1 MIDWYSG
8 STCLVH
14 LLVAVSASRP
24 VGETKRDTEVEK
36 ADLVDRHAR
45 KWYFF
50 QNIWLKMGRRKQIV
64 PKKSDNLEDQD
75 PSKVTKNDEGS
86 IFYFCDFVI
95 TLCFCAWIKVEDN
108 VKLLVVVNRKRLK
121 IFGPTVFA
129 PDRFDFQNVDLLS

>member
-1 MIDWYSG
+1 MS
-8 STCLVH
+8 L
-14 LLVAVSASRP
+14 SASRA
-24 VGETKRDTEVEK
+24 VGETKRDTEVGK
-36 ADLVDRHAR
+36 AELVDSYAR
-45 KWYFF
+45 QWYFF
-50 QNIWLKMGRRKQIV
+50 QDIWLKMGRRKQIV

-95 TLCFCAWIKVEDN
+95 TLRFCTWIKVEDN

-129 PDRFDFQNVDLLS
+129 SDRFDFQNVCRFDLQKVC